1 MPEAPCVGP
10 KYYTQTV
17 AITSKPEIPH
27 STFLIPT
34 ARLLSWAAH
43 EEPLLEREGSCI
55 SLALCL
61 SVSSFLSLPSF
72 SCSLC
77 LSAHISLTVTVSICD
92 SLAPSIF
99 LFLPLPVYLY
109 LPYLFLLSSAVLCRP
124 LSHSVFPSSC
134 MCLFISFY
142 TSLSLLSPPDAVCL
156 WLSFGLQD
164 SYFAFCLFSPP
175 LCLSPSV
182 SRCLT
187 LHLPSPSV
195 SLQIFM

>member
-1 MPEAPCVGP
+1 M
-10 KYYTQTV
+10 Y
-17 AITSKPEIPH
+17 
-27 STFLIPT
+27 
-34 ARLLSWAAH
+34 LS
-43 EEPLLEREGSCI
+43 R
-55 SLALCL
+55 SLSVCL

-164 SYFAFCLFSPP
+164 SYFAFCLFSP
-175 LCLSPSV
+175 LCLFPSV

>member
-1 MPEAPCVGP
+1 M
-10 KYYTQTV
+10 Y
-17 AITSKPEIPH
+17 
-27 STFLIPT
+27 
-34 ARLLSWAAH
+34 LS
-43 EEPLLEREGSCI
+43 R
-55 SLALCL
+55 SLSVCL

-156 WLSFGLQD
+156 WLSLLRSTRLLLCFLPFLPPFV
-164 SYFAFCLFSPP
+164 SLHLYPVVWLSISPLP
-175 LCLSPSV
+175 LCLSRYSC
-182 SRCLT
+182 RDFLT
-187 LHLPSPSV
+187 C
-195 SLQIFM
+195 